1 MNNQK
6 SEKIKVTNG
15 SSGSSLT
22 TKKSVDTDV
31 QESRRPRRSSKPSA
45 KVTGEILVS
54 STVHLS
60 ETQRESYWHKANIEK
75 RRTSFAIKT
84 ASMESSKTN
93 SGDGRRNN
101 GGGILTTYQRQQPEM
116 IEDDY
121 DKDEAMDVTNPSFA
135 ITPVMPKSKSAM
147 SSMTMSSLPED
158 FPQPSPAACGKRKEA
173 ELTAAKMLAEQSPG
187 GAGTACACLNHANIL

>member
-1 MNNQK
+1 
-6 SEKIKVTNG
+6 
-15 SSGSSLT
+15 
-22 TKKSVDTDV
+22 
-31 QESRRPRRSSKPSA
+31 
-45 KVTGEILVS
+45 
-54 STVHLS
+54 
-60 ETQRESYWHKANIEK
+60 
-75 RRTSFAIKT
+75 
-84 ASMESSKTN
+84 MESSKTN

-101 GGGILTTYQRQQPEM
+101 VGGILTTYQRQQPEM

-158 FPQPSPAACGKRKEA
+158 FPQPSPAACRKRKEA

-187 GAGTACACLNHANIL
+187 PELRVHARTMQI